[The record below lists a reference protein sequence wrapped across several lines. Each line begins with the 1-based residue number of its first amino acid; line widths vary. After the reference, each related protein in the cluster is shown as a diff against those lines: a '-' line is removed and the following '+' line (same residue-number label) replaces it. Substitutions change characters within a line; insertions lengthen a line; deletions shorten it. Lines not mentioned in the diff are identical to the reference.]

1 MQKKLAELNDTLSGF
16 VDQADYLTMVMGA
29 DDPSAGMVLAALQGQ
44 DQQNGADVFVVIPDE
59 VVSATAYLTAMAT
72 RIEGERMVVNGL
84 LEQDGKPPWP
94 PIPVVCFDPR
104 QRERERLRALVGYV
118 RDRLPEGDHRLLW
131 ALMPTTFK
139 DREGYARVVSE
150 LVPRG
155 DIEPWMRGMRF
166 LVRDDRDQPFIIP
179 ALKQMKAQRILLYT
193 PDFSPAT
200 VEAGLNDEAA
210 DPSVPV
216 GQRMTSLLQ
225 LAALDYAHQ
234 RFEPAME
241 KYRVLLAWFQETG
254 AKEMQ
259 ALVLQGVGDILRRI
273 NQPVAAKE
281 KYEQGMLLVA
291 DSKALVVP
299 LNLAVAL
306 GDICLQLH
314 QLEESFGYFELA
326 DRIATQI
333 IHPFVKADCLEKM
346 GMIHELR
353 GHPGPAAKI
362 WTDACKL
369 CRQMEYNHRLE
380 SILERLA
387 ALHRKARLTSEVRVI
402 EAELAAVRG
411 KAQA

>member
-1 MQKKLAELNDTLSGF
+1 
-16 VDQADYLTMVMGA
+16 
-29 DDPSAGMVLAALQGQ
+29 
-44 DQQNGADVFVVIPDE
+44 
-59 VVSATAYLTAMAT
+59 
-72 RIEGERMVVNGL
+72 MVVNGL
-84 LEQDGKPPWP
+84 LEQEGKPPWP
-94 PIPVVCFDPR
+94 PIPIVCLDPR
-104 QRERERLRALVGYV
+104 QRERERLRALVSYV

-139 DREGYARVVSE
+139 DREAYARVVSE

-179 ALKQMKAQRILLYT
+179 ILKKTKAQGILLYA
-193 PDFSPAT
+193 PDFNPAA
-200 VEAGLNDEAA
+200 VEASLNDEAA

-225 LAALDYAHQ
+225 LAALDYSHQ

-241 KYRVLLAWFQETG
+241 KYRVLLAWFQQTD

-259 ALVLQGVGDILRRI
+259 ALVLQGVGDIMRRI

-281 KYEQGMLLVA
+281 KYEQGMLLAA
-291 DSKALVVP
+291 DSKVLVVP

-306 GDICLQLH
+306 GDTCLELN
-314 QLEESFGYFELA
+314 QLEESYGYFELA

-362 WTDACKL
+362 WNDACKL

-387 ALHRKARLTSEVRVI
+387 ALHRKARMTSEVRVI
-402 EAELAAVRG
+402 EAELSAVGG
-411 KAQA
+411 KAKA